1 MPISTDKQL
10 DSSFEQ
16 LRKRLLDP
24 NILSPVHGA
33 SVFYFVYDPGM
44 ILSVRRLI
52 PVWISRLKNE
62 EGIEVETISLAKILW
77 ELIDHSG
84 RWTDWVELE
93 KDFSIQQINEAVSS
107 VLQQDNTF
115 IKTVVDRVLSVELG
129 KVVFIVDVELIH
141 PYAKT
146 KPIESVLHNKAQ
158 LPVIFFYPGERTGQF
173 GLKFLSFYPE
183 DQGYRSSLI
192 GGDE

>member
-1 MPISTDKQL
+1 
-10 DSSFEQ
+10 
-16 LRKRLLDP
+16 
-24 NILSPVHGA
+24 
-33 SVFYFVYDPGM
+33 M
-44 ILSVRRLI
+44 IDR
-52 PVWISRLKNE
+52 
-62 EGIEVETISLAKILW
+62 
-77 ELIDHSG
+77 SG
-84 RWTDWVELE
+84 RWNDWVELE
-93 KDFSIQQINEAVSS
+93 KDFSIQQINDSVSS

-115 IKTVVDRVLSVELG
+115 INTVVDRVLSVDLG

>member
-10 DSSFEQ
+10 DLSFEQ

-44 ILSVRRLI
+44 ILSVRRLM
-52 PVWISRLKNE
+52 PGWVSRLKNE
-62 EGIEVETISLAKILW
+62 QGIDVELISLAEILW
-77 ELIDHSG
+77 KLIDESG
-84 RWTDWVELE
+84 RWNDWIELE
-93 KDFSIQQINEAVSS
+93 KDFTPQQINAAISS
-107 VLQQDNTF
+107 VLQQDNVF
-115 IKTVVDRVLSVELG
+115 INAVVERVLSVQAG

-146 KPIESVLHNKAQ
+146 KPIESVLHNKSQ
-158 LPVIFFYPGERTGQF
+158 IPVIFFYPGERTGQF

-192 GGDE
+192 GGIE

>member
-10 DSSFEQ
+10 DLSFEQ

-44 ILSVRRLI
+44 ILSVRRLM
-52 PVWISRLKNE
+52 PGWVSRLKNE
-62 EGIEVETISLAKILW
+62 QGIDVELISLAEILW
-77 ELIDHSG
+77 KLIDESG
-84 RWTDWVELE
+84 RWNEWIELE
-93 KDFSIQQINEAVSS
+93 KDFTPQQINAAISS
-107 VLQQDNTF
+107 VLQQDNVF
-115 IKTVVDRVLSVELG
+115 INAVVERVLSVQAG

-146 KPIESVLHNKAQ
+146 KPIESVLHNKSQ
-158 LPVIFFYPGERTGQF
+158 IPVIFFYPGERTGQF

-192 GGDE
+192 GGIE

>member
-33 SVFYFVYDPGM
+33 SVFYFVYEPGM
-44 ILSVRRLI
+44 ILSVRRMM
-52 PVWISRLKNE
+52 PGWISRLKNKE
-62 EGIEVETISLAKILW
+62 EIEVEIISLAEILW
-77 ELIDHSG
+77 QLIDQSG
-84 RWTDWVELE
+84 RWSDWIKLE
-93 KDFSIQQINEAVSS
+93 QDFSIQQINDSVSS
-107 VLQQDNTF
+107 VLQQDNLF
-115 IKTVVDRVLSVELG
+115 INTVVDRVLAVKSG

-146 KPIESVLHNKAQ
+146 KPIESVLHNKAHI
-158 LPVIFFYPGERTGQF
+158 PVIFFYPGERTGQF

>member
-10 DSSFEQ
+10 DSSFEH

-24 NILSPVHGA
+24 NILNPVHGA

-44 ILSVRRLI
+44 MLSVRRLM

-77 ELIDHSG
+77 QLIDRSG
-84 RWTDWVELE
+84 RWNDWIEIE
-93 KDFSIQQINEAVSS
+93 KEFSIEQINDAVSS

-115 IKTVVDRVLSVELG
+115 INTVVNRVLSVDSG

-158 LPVIFFYPGERTGQF
+158 IPVIFFYPGERTGQF